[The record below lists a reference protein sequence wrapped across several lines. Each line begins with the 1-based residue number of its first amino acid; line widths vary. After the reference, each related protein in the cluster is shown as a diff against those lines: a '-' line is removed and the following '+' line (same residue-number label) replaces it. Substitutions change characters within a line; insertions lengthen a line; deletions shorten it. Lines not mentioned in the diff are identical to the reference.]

1 VSNFKLNLGPRIVW
15 VGDEPIGE
23 CDGLTILIEE
33 ATPEEIEKL
42 KEAEEIRL
50 VKRKMSKE
58 KKERGTK
65 Y

>member
-1 VSNFKLNLGPRIVW
+1 VLRNFKLNLGSRIIW

-33 ATPEEIEKL
+33 ATPEEVEKL

-50 VKRKMSKE
+50 VRRRE
-58 KKERGTK
+58 K
-65 Y
+65 